1 MAQVDWMSTG
11 QEFVAQ
17 AGGQAAVLAE
27 IERLTWHPLPCSAP
41 MMQGYAI
48 GRLIADFVTGRATA
62 IAYDGILCDRYD
74 LIGIRAEYANG
85 TYRHYFVD
93 TGTVLVSLL
102 TTKEEQS

>member
-27 IERLTWHPLPCSAP
+27 VERLTWHTLPCSAP

-48 GRLIADFVTGRATA
+48 GRLIADFVKGHATE

-102 TTKEEQS
+102 TAQEEQ